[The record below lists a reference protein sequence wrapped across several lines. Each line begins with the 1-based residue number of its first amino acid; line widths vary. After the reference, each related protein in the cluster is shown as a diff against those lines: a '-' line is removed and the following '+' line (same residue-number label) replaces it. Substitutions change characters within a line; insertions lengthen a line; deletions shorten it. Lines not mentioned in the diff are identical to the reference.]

1 MIVRETSGSFLLVK
15 QHDHAL
21 VSGEFARHWTE
32 RPWPLVPTLY
42 AISHHDVAW
51 KELDGT
57 VRWNE
62 ETGRPYSFMDYPS
75 GPKMEAYKAGVDLV
89 EAHDPYAGCLC
100 SMHYE
105 TITRGSEEETETR
118 FAEAEA
124 RRQERL
130 REGMSGEELRS
141 LDHNLGLL
149 KLCDGLSLF
158 LCLNE
163 PGREASYPWPYEQG
177 LAYAEENYA
186 PEWADERT
194 LRVRPNPFSGPFDIS
209 LPYQMIGGDGRLEK
223 SGSLEF
229 RVVPRASTLLE

>member
-1 MIVRETSGSFLLVK
+1 MIVREKSGSFVLVK

-21 VSGEFARHWTE
+21 VSGELARHWAE
-32 RPWPLVPTLY
+32 RPWPPGSTLY

-51 KELDGT
+51 KELDDT

-75 GPKMEAYKAGVDLV
+75 GPKVRAYEAGVDLV

-105 TITRGSEEETETR
+105 TITRGSEDETETR
-118 FAEAEA
+118 FAGTET

-141 LDHNLGLL
+141 LDRNLGLL

-177 LAYAEENYA
+177 LAYAEEDYT
-186 PEWADERT
+186 PEWVDEDI
-194 LRVRPNPFSGPFDIS
+194 LRVRPNPFSGPFGIS
-209 LPYQMIGGDGRLEK
+209 LPYQVIGGDGRLEE

-229 RVVPRASTLLE
+229 RVVP

>member
-1 MIVRETSGSFLLVK
+1 MIVREALSSFVLVK

-21 VSGEFARHWTE
+21 VSGEFARHWAE
-32 RPWPLVPTLY
+32 RPRPLVPTLY
-42 AISHHDVAW
+42 AISQHDVAW
-51 KELDGT
+51 KELDET

-75 GPKMEAYKAGVDLV
+75 GPKVTAYAAGVNLV
-89 EAHDPYAGCLC
+89 EAQDSYAGCLC

-105 TITRGSEEETETR
+105 TITRGSKDETETR

-130 REGMSGEELRS
+130 RKGMSVEELQS

-163 PGREASYPWPYEQG
+163 PGHETSYPWPYKQG
-177 LAYAEENYA
+177 LTYAKEDYA
-186 PEWADERT
+186 PEWVDEGT
-194 LRVRPNPFSGPFDIS
+194 LRVRPNPFSGPFGIS
-209 LPYQMIGGDGRLEK
+209 LPYQLVGGDGRLEE
-223 SGSLEF
+223 SGSLEL
-229 RVVPRASTLLE
+229 RVLP

>member
-1 MIVRETSGSFLLVK
+1 MLVK

-21 VSGEFARHWTE
+21 ASGEFAQYWTE
-32 RPWPLVPTLY
+32 KPWPVGPALY

-51 KELDGT
+51 KELDEA

-62 ETGRPYSFMDYPS
+62 ETGRPYSFTDYPS
-75 GPKMEAYKAGVDLV
+75 GPKVRAYAAGVDFV

-105 TITRGSEEETETR
+105 TITRGSEDGAEKR

-158 LCLNE
+158 VCLNE
-163 PGREASYPWPYEQG
+163 SGRGASYPWPYEQA
-177 LAYAEENYA
+177 LAYAKEDYA
-186 PEWADERT
+186 PEWTDEGT
-194 LRVRPNPFSGPFDIS
+194 LRVRPNPFSGPFGIS
-209 LPYQMIGGDGRLEK
+209 LPYQMVGRDGRLEE

-229 RVVPRASTLLE
+229 RVVP

>member
-1 MIVRETSGSFLLVK
+1 MIVREKSGSFVLVK

-21 VSGEFARHWTE
+21 ASGKLARYWAE
-32 RPWPLVPTLY
+32 RPWPYGPTLY

-51 KELDGT
+51 KELDET

-75 GPKMEAYKAGVDLV
+75 GPKVRAYAAGVDFV

-105 TITRGSEEETETR
+105 TITRGSEYEIETR
-118 FAEAEA
+118 FARAEA

-130 REGMSGEELRS
+130 REEMSGEELRS
-141 LDHNLGLL
+141 LEHNLGLL

-158 LCLNE
+158 VCLNE
-163 PGREASYPWPYEQG
+163 PGRETYYPWPYQEG
-177 LAYAEENYA
+177 LAYVEEDYA
-186 PEWADERT
+186 PEWVDEGT
-194 LRVRPNPFSGPFDIS
+194 LRVRPNPFSGPFGIS
-209 LPYQMIGGDGRLEK
+209 LPYKVIGGDGLLEE

-229 RVVPRASTLLE
+229 RVVP

>member
-1 MIVRETSGSFLLVK
+1 MIVREKSGSFVLVK

-32 RPWPLVPTLY
+32 SPWPADPTLY

-51 KELDGT
+51 KELDET

-75 GPKMEAYKAGVDLV
+75 GPKVRAYAAGVNFV
-89 EAHDPYAGCLC
+89 EAHSPYAGCLC

-105 TITRGSEEETETR
+105 TITRGSEDETEKR

-130 REGMSGEELRS
+130 RERMSGEELES
-141 LDHNLGLL
+141 LEHNLGLL

-158 LCLNE
+158 VCLNE
-163 PGREASYPWPYEQG
+163 PGGEASYPWPYQEG

-186 PEWADERT
+186 PEWVDEGT
-194 LRVRPNPFSGPFDIS
+194 LRVHPNPFSRLFGIS
-209 LPYQMIGGDGRLEK
+209 LPYKVIGGDGRLEE

-229 RVVPRASTLLE
+229 RVVP